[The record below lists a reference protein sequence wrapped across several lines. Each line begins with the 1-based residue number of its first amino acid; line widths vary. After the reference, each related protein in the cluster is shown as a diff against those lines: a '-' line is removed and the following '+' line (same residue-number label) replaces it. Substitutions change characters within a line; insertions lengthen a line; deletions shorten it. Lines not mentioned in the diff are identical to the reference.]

1 MEIMMTK
8 DGLYIMMFSIHGLVR
23 GSNLE
28 MGRDADTGGQIK
40 YVVELAKALSRHEK
54 VRKVDLFTR
63 LIDDKTVSDDYAK
76 PIEDLGEN
84 CRIVRIQ
91 CGGKKYMRKELLW
104 PYLGEYTDKVLKF
117 IKKEKDI
124 PDLVHGHYADAGYVA
139 SELAMVLGL
148 PFFFT
153 GHSLGRSKLSK
164 LLNEGMNEKE
174 IIRKYKIDHRIAVEE
189 NILKNVDLVI
199 TSTRQEV
206 NTQYGQYHNK
216 TMTRY
221 KVIPPGIDL
230 EKFYHYLR
238 NHMSEKSIDGR
249 QMAAKASISEELH
262 RFFMNPS
269 KPVVL
274 TLCRPDQR
282 KNISGL
288 IKAYGEDLEL
298 QAMANL
304 AIFAGIRKDITEM
317 EENEQDVLTEM
328 LLLMDKY
335 DLYGKM
341 AIPKKHDFEHE
352 VPELYRIVAEKHG
365 VFINA
370 AFTEPFGLT
379 LIEASASGLPIVA
392 TDDGGPRDIISN
404 LKNGILVDVRDPKK
418 ISEALKTILADPE
431 LWKTYSQNGII
442 NVGKYYS
449 WDAHVDTY
457 IKEIEKMPKEA
468 QESLILKGKTKDTVG
483 KRLLSL
489 NHLLITDIDYT
500 LIGGD
505 NEHLDELIRRVKDAR
520 DVLGFGVATGRTIES
535 AMEIIREHHI
545 PQPDFLITS
554 VGTEIYYGN
563 ELTYD
568 QGYDA
573 HISKRWDRDKIREVL
588 DSLDFLIYQE
598 EENQRKFKVSYYMEP
613 DKDRLASVHHA
624 LVKNKLKYNLI
635 YSHGQFLDILP
646 VMASKGKAIRY
657 LSYKWEIPLNQVI
670 VSGDS
675 GNDEEMLRSGAL
687 GVVVGNYSSELEHLK
702 DVNRIFFAKKPYA
715 GGILEGLDHYQIIEK
730 AKERNRS

>member
-1 MEIMMTK
+1 MSKE
-8 DGLYIMMFSIHGLVR
+8 GLYIMMFSVHGLVR

-40 YVVELAKALSRHEK
+40 YVVELAKALSAHER

-63 LIDDKTVSDDYAK
+63 LVDDKTVSEDYSCPVEK
-76 PIEDLGEN
+76 LSEN
-84 CRIVRIQ
+84 GRIVRVQ

-104 PYLGEYTDKVLKF
+104 PHLGEFTDRVLKF

-139 SELAMVLGL
+139 AELSMVLGL
-148 PFFFT
+148 PFCFT
-153 GHSLGRSKLSK
+153 GHSLGRSKLAK
-164 LLNEGMNEKE
+164 LLNEGLQNDD
-174 IIRKYKIDHRIAVEE
+174 IVRKYKIDHRIASEE
-189 NILKNVDLVI
+189 NILKNADLVV
-199 TSTRQEV
+199 TSTSQEV
-206 NTQYGQYHNK
+206 KTQYGQYENK
-216 TMTRY
+216 GITRY

-230 EKFYHYLR
+230 EKFYHYHR
-238 NHMSEKSIDGR
+238 NHLAEKHLDSR
-249 QMAAKASISEELH
+249 QLAAKVSISEELN
-262 RFFMNPS
+262 RFFINSS

-288 IKAYGEDLEL
+288 IKTYGEDLEL

-304 AIFAGIRKDITEM
+304 AIFAGIRKDISEM
-317 EENEQDVLTEM
+317 EENERDVLTEM

-341 AIPKKHDFEHE
+341 AIPKKHNFEYE
-352 VPELYRIVAEKHG
+352 VPELYRIVAENHG

-379 LIEASASGLPIVA
+379 LIEASASGLPIVS

-404 LKNGILVDVRDPKK
+404 LQNGILVNVRDTRKM
-418 ISEALKTILADPE
+418 SEALKKILADSE

-442 NVGKYYS
+442 NVEKYYS

-457 IKEIEKMPKEA
+457 ISEIEKMPKSKN
-468 QESLILKGKTKDTVG
+468 ESPISIKKPEDTMG
-483 KRLLSL
+483 KRLISL

-500 LIGGD
+500 LIGKNNESLGD
-505 NEHLDELIRRVKDAR
+505 LCRLIESAR
-520 DVLGFGVATGRTIES
+520 PYLGFGVATGRTIES
-535 AMEIIREHHI
+535 ASQIIEEYKI
-545 PQPDFLITS
+545 PHPDFLITS
-554 VGTEIYYGN
+554 VGTEIYYGK

-573 HISKRWDRDKIREVL
+573 HISKLWNRDKIVDVL
-588 DSLDFLIYQE
+588 KAFDFLIYQE
-598 EENQRKFKVSYYMEP
+598 DDTQRKFKVSYYMEP
-613 DKDRLASVHHA
+613 DKDRLAMVHNT

-635 YSHGQFLDILP
+635 YSHDQFLDILP
-646 VMASKGKAIRY
+646 VVASKGKAIRY
-657 LSYKWEIPLNQVI
+657 LSYKWEIPLRHMV

-687 GVVVGNYSSELEHLK
+687 GVVVGNYSAELEHLK
-702 DVNRIFFAKKPYA
+702 GNSRIFFAEKSYA
-715 GGILEGLDHYQIIEK
+715 GGILEGIAHYDTLEK
-730 AKERNRS
+730 ANIKD